1 MSNPSD
7 SPDLDRLRELLRW
20 LEAQAAAGRAMPE
33 GAAERIAR
41 VLAADEPDPVT
52 CEAIQAQLPEVVGV
66 ELRGGAVARLFPE
79 IHRHLLTCQEC
90 SALYADLLEL
100 ELGPELAPLPA
111 PDLAE
116 LRWPVAA
123 EPLRQL
129 VARRARQ
136 LLARMA
142 APLTGFDELAETFF
156 EVVDQL
162 GERLT
167 WSPATARAFGL
178 AGPEASYAARCLL
191 ATWQAA
197 LTVRDGLATRPAI
210 AARRTEF
217 ERLLQESARDAAGRN
232 GFSRDEAERF
242 MAAFVELTLAAPPD
256 DAA

>member
-1 MSNPSD
+1 MSD
-7 SPDLDRLRELLRW
+7 SFEPPDLDRLRELLRKRD
-20 LEAQAAAGRAMPE
+20 AQRAAGQGVPE
-33 GAAERIAR
+33 DAAERVTRAVIAD
-41 VLAADEPDPVT
+41 APDPAT
-52 CEAIQAQLPEVVGV
+52 CEAIQGQMPDYAGV
-66 ELRGGAVARLFPE
+66 ELRGGAAARTFPE
-79 IHRHLLTCQEC
+79 VHRHLLTCLEC
-90 SALYADLLEL
+90 SALHAELLEL
-100 ELGPELAPLPA
+100 ERGPQLAPLPA
-111 PDLAE
+111 PNLAA
-116 LRWPVAA
+116 LRWPVAG

-136 LLARMA
+136 LLPHMA
-142 APLTGFDELAETFF
+142 APLAGFGELVEAFF